1 MQFSE
6 RRMGSLTP
14 EPGTASRG
22 VLRTGQLCVRIV
34 RALPS
39 PPLVLFRAWTTPSIM
54 KKWFH
59 TGPAWTT
66 PAAEVDLR
74 VGGHYRI
81 AMQDAAGKTYSYSGR
96 YQEIREPQS
105 LAFTWAPYGDPAVE
119 TLVVLKFHQGLA
131 NSNTELE
138 LSHLG
143 LLHEQMRDD
152 HEAVWN
158 ICLDRLEET
167 L

>member
-1 MQFSE
+1 
-6 RRMGSLTP
+6 
-14 EPGTASRG
+14 
-22 VLRTGQLCVRIV
+22 
-34 RALPS
+34 
-39 PPLVLFRAWTTPSIM
+39 
-54 KKWFH
+54 
-59 TGPAWTT
+59 
-66 PAAEVDLR
+66 
-74 VGGHYRI
+74 
-81 AMQDAAGKTYSYSGR
+81 MQDAAGKTYSYRGR

-105 LAFTWAPYGDPAVE
+105 LAFTWAPYGDPTIE
-119 TLVVLKFHQGLA
+119 TLVVLKFRHGQA

-152 HEAVWN
+152 HEAIWD

>member
-1 MQFSE
+1 M
-6 RRMGSLTP
+6 P
-14 EPGTASRG
+14 EPDSASR
-22 VLRTGQLCVRIV
+22 VILPTDQLSMRIV
-34 RALPS
+34 RTLPS
-39 PPLVLFRAWTTPSIM
+39 SPSALFRAWTTPAMM

-59 TGPAWTT
+59 TGPEWTT

-74 VGGHYRI
+74 VGGHYWI
-81 AMQDAAGKTYSYSGR
+81 AMQDAAGKTYCYSGR
-96 YQEIREPQS
+96 YQEIREPRS
-105 LAFTWAPYGDPAVE
+105 LAFTWAPYGNAAVE
-119 TLVVLKFHQGLA
+119 TLVVLQFRPSLA
-131 NSNTELE
+131 GSGTKLE

-152 HEAVWN
+152 HEAVWS

>member
-1 MQFSE
+1 
-6 RRMGSLTP
+6 
-14 EPGTASRG
+14 
-22 VLRTGQLCVRIV
+22 
-34 RALPS
+34 
-39 PPLVLFRAWTTPSIM
+39 
-54 KKWFH
+54 
-59 TGPAWTT
+59 
-66 PAAEVDLR
+66 
-74 VGGHYRI
+74 
-81 AMQDAAGKTYSYSGR
+81 MQDAVGKIYSYSGR
-96 YQEIREPQS
+96 YQQIREPQS

-119 TLVVLKFHQGLA
+119 TLVVLQFRQGLA

-158 ICLDRLEET
+158 ICLDRLQET

>member
-1 MQFSE
+1 MRFSAGK
-6 RRMGSLTP
+6 MGSSMP
-14 EPGTASRG
+14 EPDSASRMI
-22 VLRTGQLCVRIV
+22 LQTGQLSMRIV
-34 RALPS
+34 RTLPS
-39 PPLVLFRAWTTPSIM
+39 PPSAVFRAWTSPPLL
-54 KKWFH
+54 KEWFH
-59 TGPAWTT
+59 TGPEWTT

-81 AMQDAAGKTYSYSGR
+81 AMRDAAGKTYSYSGR
-96 YQEIREPQS
+96 YQEVREPQS
-105 LAFTWAPYGDPAVE
+105 LAFTWAPYGDAAVE
-119 TLVVLKFHQGLA
+119 TLVVLQFRPSLA
-131 NSNTELE
+131 GSGTELE

-158 ICLDRLEET
+158 ICLDRLQET

>member
-1 MQFSE
+1 MHFTE
-6 RRMGSLTP
+6 GKMGSFTP
-14 EPGTASRG
+14 EADSANRTI
-22 VLRTGQLCVRIV
+22 LRTGQFCVGIV

-39 PPLVLFRAWTTPSIM
+39 PPLALFRAWTTPSIM
-54 KKWFH
+54 RAWFH
-59 TGPAWTT
+59 TGPMWTT

-81 AMQDAAGKTYSYSGR
+81 TMRDAVGKIYFYRGR

-119 TLVVLKFHQGLA
+119 TLVVLQFRQRIAK
-131 NSNTELE
+131 SNTELE

>member
-1 MQFSE
+1 
-6 RRMGSLTP
+6 
-14 EPGTASRG
+14 
-22 VLRTGQLCVRIV
+22 
-34 RALPS
+34 
-39 PPLVLFRAWTTPSIM
+39 
-54 KKWFH
+54 
-59 TGPAWTT
+59 
-66 PAAEVDLR
+66 
-74 VGGHYRI
+74 
-81 AMQDAAGKTYSYSGR
+81 MQDAVGKTYSYSGR

-105 LAFTWAPYGDPAVE
+105 LAFTWAPYGDPAIE
-119 TLVVLKFHQGLA
+119 TLVVLKFRQGLA

-152 HEAVWN
+152 HEAIWD

>member
-1 MQFSE
+1 
-6 RRMGSLTP
+6 
-14 EPGTASRG
+14 
-22 VLRTGQLCVRIV
+22 
-34 RALPS
+34 
-39 PPLVLFRAWTTPSIM
+39 M
-54 KKWFH
+54 KMWFH
-59 TGPAWTT
+59 AGPTWTT

-74 VGGHYRI
+74 VGGQYRI
-81 AMQDAAGKTYSYSGR
+81 AMQDAVGKTYSYSGR

-105 LAFTWAPYGDPAVE
+105 LAFTWAPYGDPAIE
-119 TLVVLKFHQGLA
+119 TLVVLKFRQGLA

-152 HEAVWN
+152 HEAIWD

>member
-1 MQFSE
+1 M
-6 RRMGSLTP
+6 
-14 EPGTASRG
+14 
-22 VLRTGQLCVRIV
+22 
-34 RALPS
+34 
-39 PPLVLFRAWTTPSIM
+39 M

-59 TGPAWTT
+59 TGPEWTT

-81 AMQDAAGKTYSYSGR
+81 AMQDAAGKTYFYSGR
-96 YQEIREPQS
+96 YQEIREPRS
-105 LAFTWAPYGDPAVE
+105 LAFTWAPYGDAAVE
-119 TLVVLKFHQGLA
+119 TLVVLQFRPNLA
-131 NSNTELE
+131 GSGTELE
-138 LSHLG
+138 LSHLD

-158 ICLDRLEET
+158 ICLDRLEEA

>member
-1 MQFSE
+1 MESSTSAS
-6 RRMGSLTP
+6 RA
-14 EPGTASRG
+14 ASRG
-22 VLRTGQLCVRIV
+22 VWQTGQFSVRIV
-34 RALPS
+34 RALPCS
-39 PPLVLFRAWTTPSIM
+39 PVVLFRAWTTPSII

-59 TGPAWTT
+59 TGPEWTT

-74 VGGHYRI
+74 IGGHYRI
-81 AMQDAAGKTYSYSGR
+81 AMQDAAGKTYSYGGR

-119 TLVVLKFHQGLA
+119 TLLVLQFRPGLA
-131 NSNTELE
+131 GSNTELE

-143 LLHEQMRDD
+143 LLHEQMCDD

-158 ICLDRLEET
+158 LFLDRLGQT